1 MQNWKVTS
9 YAARSHKREHNQ
21 KTQMPPGLGTRY
33 CQDKTGNGMEVKVKL
48 KLKEEEQHKALP

>member
-21 KTQMPPGLGTRY
+21 KTQMPPGRWAPGTVRIR
-33 CQDKTGNGMEVKVKL
+33 QEMEWK
-48 KLKEEEQHKALP
+48 